1 MAVSLFMGTNRSRF
15 QSSRRW
21 LVSWRDAPAALFSLA
36 RRLAPLV
43 NRKDDRLSGED
54 GAVVLFW
61 GLLFLVGGELGFGR
75 LLRQQ
80 LCLFLLIRGVVFRLF
95 LRGLLLIGFGGSIAH
110 GISFGWIVS
119 LVGELIRSE
128 RDALILET
136 LYV

>member
-1 MAVSLFMGTNRSRF
+1 MAVSLFLGTNRSRF

-21 LVSWRDAPAALFSLA
+21 LVSWSDAPASLFSLA

-75 LLRQQ
+75 LLR
-80 LCLFLLIRGVVFRLF
+80 LELRLFLLTRGVVFDCLCEAF
-95 LRGLLLIGFGGSIAH
+95 FWLDLGDLSPMVFP
-110 GISFGWIVS
+110 
-119 LVGELIRSE
+119 LVGLFH
-128 RDALILET
+128 
-136 LYV
+136 

>member
-1 MAVSLFMGTNRSRF
+1 MAVSLFLGTNRSRF

-75 LLRQQ
+75 LLR
-80 LCLFLLIRGVVFRLF
+80 LELRLFLLTRGVVFGLF
-95 LRGLLLIGFGGSIAH
+95 LRGPLLVGFGRSIAH
-110 GISFGWIVS
+110 GISFGWIVP
-119 LVGELIRSE
+119 LVKNIPTSVLCLSSK
-128 RDALILET
+128 
-136 LYV
+136 